1 MIHIDGKEAGGQI
14 LRSALSL
21 SAITKEPFEIVNIR
35 ASRNEGGLKQQ
46 HLEGVKA
53 MASICNADVK
63 DAFIGS
69 KELSFYPR
77 DILGGNYKIDIGTA
91 GSITLVLQTLIPA
104 LLFAD
109 KKTYLEIK
117 GGTDVKWS
125 PSFDYYYNV
134 PMRYLE
140 MFNVDLNLEL
150 IKRGFYPKGNGI
162 VKLEINPCRKLRV
175 LNLVERGDFE
185 RIDLFNYATSD
196 LKKADVIERQR
207 KGFEDEMKMKET
219 YHMNG
224 YVDALST
231 GTVMHAHAHY
241 EKCILG
247 VDILGDKGKK
257 AEDVG
262 EELAKKLKFEI
273 NSKATVDQY
282 MADQILIFM
291 ALAKEGSFITS
302 KITDHVLNNIKVIE
316 KFLDVKFKISDC
328 SVSCYGKN

>member
-1 MIHIDGKEAGGQI
+1 MIKIDGSDGGGQI
-14 LRSALSL
+14 LRSALAL
-21 SAITKEPFEIVNIR
+21 SAITKKPFEIVNIR
-35 ASRNEGGLKQQ
+35 GSRDKGGLKQQ

-53 MASICNADVK
+53 MVSICNADVK

-69 KELSFYPR
+69 KELSFTPR
-77 DILGGNYKIDIGTA
+77 DISGGDYKIDIGTA

-125 PSFDYYYNV
+125 PSFDYYYNI
-134 PMRYLE
+134 PIRYLE

-175 LNLVERGDFE
+175 LNLIERGNFE
-185 RIDLFNYATSD
+185 RIDLFNYATKD
-196 LKKADVIERQR
+196 LEKSNVIERQR
-207 KGFEDEMKMKET
+207 NGFREEMKET

-247 VDILGDKGKK
+247 VDILGEKGKK
-257 AEDVG
+257 AEDIG
-262 EELAKKLKFEI
+262 KELARKLKFEI

-316 KFLDVKFKISDC
+316 KFLNVKFKIEDNKV
-328 SVSCYGKN
+328 SVC